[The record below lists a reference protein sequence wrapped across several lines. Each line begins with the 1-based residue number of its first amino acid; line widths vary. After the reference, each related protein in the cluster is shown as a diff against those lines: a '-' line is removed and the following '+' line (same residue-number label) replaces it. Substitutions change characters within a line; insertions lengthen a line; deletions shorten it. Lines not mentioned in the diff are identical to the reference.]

1 MYYFNKIRYTIF
13 MNTSHFQKNLEEE
26 KALLEEEI
34 SLLGVEVG
42 GAHHAHLW
50 EKEGTHT
57 GDSMEVAESFEIENE
72 KEAILEHLEN
82 RLLEVTKALH
92 RITEGSF
99 GICEICHKEIE
110 TARLEANS
118 AARTCIEH
126 REISLTSL

>member
-1 MYYFNKIRYTIF
+1 

-34 SLLGVEVG
+34 SLLGVEVD
-42 GAHHAHLW
+42 GAHHTHLW
-50 EKEGTHT
+50 EKEGAHT

-82 RLLEVTKALH
+82 RLLEVTRALH
-92 RITEGSF
+92 RLTENSF
-99 GICEICHKEIE
+99 GVCEICHKEIE
-110 TARLEANS
+110 EPRLEANS